1 MKEQKGIEL
10 DTCRL
15 LGRILHRAW
24 LVALGA
30 AVGGA
35 VFLLGTA
42 WLVTPRFQSSAMFY
56 VNNSAV
62 SGDSISAA
70 DLTAAKSLVDSY
82 IVVLKTRE
90 SLQAVIE
97 DSGVDRTCGEL
108 KRMLRAEAVN
118 STEFFEVTVTSPDA
132 GEAERIASAIAR
144 VLPERISGIIE
155 GTSVRI
161 AEAAVLEAAP
171 SAPSYG
177 LNALIGVLLGAVL
190 ALAGIVTR
198 EFLDPLVRCEQDIV
212 RSCGLPVWA
221 AVPEETGDPIG
232 FAAAESYQ
240 LLCEKLLFALEGE
253 ARGRVVGVTGALS
266 GDGCTAAGNLA
277 RALAQT
283 GMQVVLIDCGLR
295 HPSDPPSPGLSDFL
309 AGEASLEMLIRDGQI
324 PNVSAIASGSPKP
337 DPARLLHSGR
347 LSTLLEQ
354 LRQTWDYVILD
365 LPPVAEV
372 SDTLAVARQTD
383 GILLTVRQ
391 NYSSRAALT
400 ASVQRLESLG
410 GRLLGAV
417 YIVARKA
424 DSAYGQKYDHP
435 FYQKYPHPYENPQA
449 EQGHSNF
456 PKA

>member
-15 LGRILHRAW
+15 LGRILHKAW

-30 AVGGA
+30 AAGGV

-42 WLVTPRFQSSAMFY
+42 WLVAPRFQSSAMFY

-90 SLQAVIE
+90 SLQAVIRE
-97 DSGVDRTCGEL
+97 SGVDRTCGEL

-144 VLPERISGIIE
+144 VLPERISGILE
-155 GTSVRI
+155 GTSVKI
-161 AEAAVLEAAP
+161 AEAAVLEAVP

-177 LNALIGVLLGAVL
+177 LNGLIGVLLGAVVS
-190 ALAGIVTR
+190 LAGIVTR
-198 EFLDPLVRCEQDIV
+198 EFLDPVVRCEQDVV

-221 AVPEETGDPIG
+221 AVPEKTGAPMG
-232 FAAAESYQ
+232 FAGEESYR
-240 LLCEKLLFALEGE
+240 LLCERLLFALEGE

-266 GDGCTAAGNLA
+266 GEGSTAVAGSLA
-277 RALAQT
+277 HALAQT
-283 GMQVVLIDCGLR
+283 GMRVVRIDCGLR

-309 AGEASLEMLIRDGQI
+309 AGEVSAEALIRDGQI
-324 PNVSAIASGSPKP
+324 PNILSGSPQP
-337 DPARLLHSGR
+337 DPARLLHSDR
-347 LSTLLEQ
+347 FSALLEQ

-372 SDTLAVARQTD
+372 SDTLAVARQAD

-391 NYSSRAALT
+391 NYSSRAALA

-417 YIVARKA
+417 YTVPREA

-435 FYQKYPHPYENPQA
+435 FYQNYPHPYENPQT
-449 EQGHSNF
+449 EQAHSHF